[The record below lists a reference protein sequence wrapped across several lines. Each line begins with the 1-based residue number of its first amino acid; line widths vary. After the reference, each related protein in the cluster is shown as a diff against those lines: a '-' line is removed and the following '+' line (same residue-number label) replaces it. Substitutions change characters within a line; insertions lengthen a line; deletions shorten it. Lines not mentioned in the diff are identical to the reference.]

1 MLGIACC
8 APGDQNPVCDLRV
21 VRDDDANATFPN
33 ELTGNFANT
42 SIKDLD
48 QPAFGAAAAVFAN
61 NFYGYP
67 VTVENRAHLTGG
79 EIDIVTP
86 FVTPHETEAVLV
98 ATHCACD
105 QVQALNEAKF
115 APAIFDDLPGADHLP
130 QLFAEL
136 GVNSVAFQIEMLK
149 QHCGFDRSANIF
161 KKIKDFP
168 SFRNGM
174 PI

>member
-1 MLGIACC
+1 MSVNCNLGRYALLARRTDYFNDFAGGLLNTGRIVENANDDDLTMPGIACC

-67 VTVENRAHLTGG
+67 VTVENRRGA
-79 EIDIVTP
+79 ITP
-86 FVTPHETEAVLV
+86 TFPLV
-98 ATHCACD
+98 SLSFLSLRPRQANRQN
-105 QVQALNEAKF
+105 QVGLEEN
-115 APAIFDDLPGADHLP
+115 
-130 QLFAEL
+130 
-136 GVNSVAFQIEMLK
+136 
-149 QHCGFDRSANIF
+149 
-161 KKIKDFP
+161 
-168 SFRNGM
+168 
-174 PI
+174 